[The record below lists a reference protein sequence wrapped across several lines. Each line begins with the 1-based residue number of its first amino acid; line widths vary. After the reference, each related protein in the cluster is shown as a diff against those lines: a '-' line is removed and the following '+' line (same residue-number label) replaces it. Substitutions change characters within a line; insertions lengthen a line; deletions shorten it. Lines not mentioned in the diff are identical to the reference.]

1 MPPMASHP
9 PPFSTLIL
17 TLLGTLAGYYLGK
30 ASGLKTTRRIK
41 DLKSS
46 PPVSPDDPFTPAS
59 PTTTTTAK
67 SAKSPPDEDD
77 DDEDDDWATTSS
89 TIDPYTNLSEDC
101 KMVFVVRTD
110 LSMTKGKMA
119 AQCGHAT
126 LMCYKSVQKHAPSI
140 LERWE
145 KFGQA
150 KIALKCSGGEGE
162 GGMDGEEELE
172 TLAGVAASLG
182 VVARIV
188 RDAGRTQ
195 IKAGSATVLGV
206 GPAPRSVVDQITGHL
221 KLL

>member
-1 MPPMASHP
+1 MTSLP
-9 PPFSTLIL
+9 PPLSTIIL
-17 TLLGTLAGYYLGK
+17 TLLGVLTGYYIGK
-30 ASGLKTTRRIK
+30 TSGVKTTRRIK
-41 DLKSS
+41 EPKSS
-46 PPVSPDDPFTPAS
+46 APVYPDDSFIPVSP
-59 PTTTTTAK
+59 TAK
-67 SAKSPPDEDD
+67 SSSPHSEDNDD
-77 DDEDDDWATTSS
+77 DDDDWATTSS
-89 TIDPYTNLSEDC
+89 TINPYTNLSEDC

-110 LSMTKGKMA
+110 LSMTKGKIA

-145 KFGQA
+145 RLGQA

-162 GGMDGEEELE
+162 GGLDGEEELE

-195 IKAGSATVLGV
+195 IKAGSSTVLGI